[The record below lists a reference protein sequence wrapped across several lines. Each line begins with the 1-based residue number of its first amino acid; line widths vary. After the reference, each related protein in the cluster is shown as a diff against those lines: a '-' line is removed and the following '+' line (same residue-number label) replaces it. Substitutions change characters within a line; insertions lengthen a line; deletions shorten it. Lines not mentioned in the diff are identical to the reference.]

1 MFREL
6 PAVHLSP
13 QVLKQPP
20 WNPAELLAS
29 MLRTLVSQPCL
40 LYLFYSTVFG
50 SVCQIILWFALKQAA
65 GFLTEWHPGL
75 PSTGRFPRLCHSRH
89 RTRALP
95 FFFQSRSGKQGL
107 LWAATP
113 PVRREA
119 LGMLEGEIKV
129 DLKAPNHPTSPKHAS
144 MAQTRLLPRTRL
156 RHRHG
161 CWMELARAGESTEV
175 PSGFHL
181 RFTSFNS

>member
-13 QVLKQPP
+13 QVLKLLP
-20 WNPAELLAS
+20 WNPAELLAF
-29 MLRTLVSQPCL
+29 MLRTLVSQARL
-40 LYLFYSTVFG
+40 LYLFCLTVFG
-50 SVCQIILWFALKQAA
+50 LVCQIILWFALKQAA
-65 GFLTEWHPGL
+65 GLLTERHPGL
-75 PSTGRFPRLCHSRH
+75 PSSGRFPRLCHS

-113 PVRREA
+113 SVRQEA

-156 RHRHG
+156 RHRPG
-161 CWMELARAGESTEV
+161 CWVELAHAGESREV
-175 PSGFHL
+175 STGFHL